1 MSLKKFIKC
10 LFQAMLLL
18 SVALVY
24 SQSSALKTLDK
35 YIINQDFENAK
46 SLINK
51 INTKKFNTAE
61 LARYNYALATIRLQD
76 NRDDLAYNH
85 YIESKK
91 LYKTI
96 DSLDKVAKINIEIVS
111 LLLAI
116 NTNKVDYKPFL
127 NEYNEYT
134 KQNRNPKILTEFY
147 IQIGKSFYDTI
158 PKIALNYFKKAANEN
173 LKTNDK
179 INQVRILQNMGAT
192 YSHDK
197 IRKIDSALLVYKQ
210 ALNILKNEKIIDS
223 NSQKITSF
231 FFNIYTN
238 TGVAYNKKKD
248 FDNALYYFKK
258 ADSIPLVGYLN
269 KNKEILYGY
278 ISELYKE
285 KGDYKKSIE
294 FIEKQKVLIN
304 IINENEQKIA
314 IKELD
319 TKYNT
324 EETKL
329 QNLTLKTKL
338 QTNRILLL
346 TGLALIIIIV
356 TIGILAYKNVSK
368 KKTIA
373 EQEQLIQT
381 QKLESALKEQ
391 ELHEIDVMLESQEK
405 ERQRIAN
412 ELHDNLGSLLSTL
425 KFNFQNLKRQNQDLK
440 DKESALYE
448 KTDSLIDEAYQ
459 EVRNI
464 SHLKNLGVIG
474 SQGLEIAVK
483 KMAEKM
489 SILKKLTINVIPF
502 GMDERLDNQ
511 KEIILFRMIQELCT
525 NIIKHSQ
532 ATEVNIYLTQH
543 NKIDINIIIEDNGR
557 GFDLKK
563 VSKKDG
569 IGLKSI
575 EKKVEQMEGT
585 FTIDSVINKGTTI
598 IIDMPI

>member
-1 MSLKKFIKC
+1 
-10 LFQAMLLL
+10 MLLL

-35 YIINQDFENAK
+35 YLKNQDFENAK

-51 INTKKFNTAE
+51 INTKKFTTIEVAQ
-61 LARYNYALATIRLQD
+61 YKYALATIKLQD
-76 NRDDLAYNH
+76 NRDALAYNH
-85 YIESKK
+85 FIESKK
-91 LYKTI
+91 LYKSL
-96 DSLDKVAKINIEIVS
+96 DSIDKVAKINIEIVS

-158 PKIALNYFKKAANEN
+158 PKISLDYFKKAAAEN

-197 IRKIDSALLVYKQ
+197 IRKTDSALLSYKK
-210 ALNILKNEKIIDS
+210 ALNILKNEKIKES

-248 FDNALYYFKK
+248 FDNALFYFKK

-278 ISELYKE
+278 LSELYKE

-294 FIEKQKVLIN
+294 FLEKQKVLIN

-346 TGLALIIIIV
+346 AGLALIIIIA
-356 TIGILAYKNVSK
+356 TIGILAYKNVAK

-381 QKLESALKEQ
+381 QKLASTLKEQ
-391 ELHEIDVMLESQEK
+391 ELHEIDIMLESQEK

-425 KFNFQNLKRQNQDLK
+425 KFNFQNLKRQK
-440 DKESALYE
+440 EVIEDKENALYE
-448 KTDSLIDEAYQ
+448 KTDALIEEAYQ

-474 SQGLEIAVK
+474 SQGLETAVK

-489 SILKKLTINVIPF
+489 SVLKKLTINVIPF

-511 KEIILFRMIQELCT
+511 KEIVLFRMIQELCT

-532 ATEVNIYLTQH
+532 ATEVNIYLTLH
-543 NKIDINIIIEDNGR
+543 NKKDINVIIEDNGR

-575 EKKVEQMEGT
+575 EKKVEQLDGT
-585 FTIDSVINKGTTI
+585 FTIDSVLNKGTTI

>member
-1 MSLKKFIKC
+1 MSLKKIKIW
-10 LFQAMLLL
+10 LLQATLLL

-24 SQSSALKTLDK
+24 SQSSALKTLEK
-35 YIINQDFENAK
+35 HNKNQDFKKAK
-46 SLINK
+46 SIVDK
-51 INTKKFNTAE
+51 INTIKFNTTE
-61 LARYNYALATIRLQD
+61 LAQYNYALATIMLQD

-85 YIESKK
+85 FIESKK
-91 LYKTI
+91 LYRSI
-96 DSLDKVAKINIEIVS
+96 DSTDKVAKINIEIAS

-116 NTNKVDYKPFL
+116 NRNNVDYKNFL
-127 NEYNEYT
+127 REYNDYA
-134 KQNRNPKILTEFY
+134 KQKKDPEILTEFY

-158 PKIALNYFKKAANEN
+158 PKISLDYFRKAEKEN

-179 INQVRILQNMGAT
+179 LTHVRILQNMGAT
-192 YSHDK
+192 FSHDK
-197 IRKIDSALLVYKQ
+197 IKKTDSALYVLKK
-210 ALNILKNEKIIDS
+210 AIIILKKIESTSS
-223 NSQKITSF
+223 NQKKITEY
-231 FFNIYTN
+231 FFNLYTN
-238 TGVAYNKKKD
+238 IGRAYSKKKEHE
-248 FDNALYYFKK
+248 NAIYYYQK
-258 ADSIPLVGYLN
+258 ADSIPLKGFLN
-269 KNKEILYGY
+269 KNKETLYSY
-278 ISELYKE
+278 ISESYKE
-285 KGDYKKSIE
+285 KGDYKKALIYLD
-294 FIEKQKVLIN
+294 KQKVYEQ
-304 IINENEQKIA
+304 IINEKEQKIA
-314 IKELD
+314 IKDID

-338 QTNRILLL
+338 QTNKTILFI
-346 TGLALIIIIV
+346 GLALLLIIA

-373 EQEQLIQT
+373 EQEKLIQT
-381 QKLESALKEQ
+381 QRLETSLKEQ
-391 ELHEIDVMLESQEK
+391 ELHEIDIMLESQEK

-412 ELHDNLGSLLSTL
+412 ELHDNLGSLLATL
-425 KFNFQNLKRQNQDLK
+425 KFNFQNLKRQKEVLE
-440 DKESALYE
+440 DKENQLFE
-448 KTDSLIDEAYQ
+448 KTDALIDEAYQ

-474 SQGLEIAVK
+474 SHGLEIAVK

-502 GMDERLDNQ
+502 GLNERLDNQ
-511 KEIILFRMIQELCT
+511 KELTIFRMIQELCT

-543 NKIDINIIIEDNGR
+543 NKTDINIIIEDNGK
-557 GFDLKK
+557 GFDIKK
-563 VSKKDG
+563 IVIKDG

-598 IIDMPI
+598 IIDLPI

>member
-1 MSLKKFIKC
+1 
-10 LFQAMLLL
+10 MLLL

>member
-1 MSLKKFIKC
+1 MSLKKIIKC

-35 YIINQDFENAK
+35 YLKNQDFENAK

-51 INTKKFNTAE
+51 INTKKFTTIEVAQ
-61 LARYNYALATIRLQD
+61 YKYALATIKLQD
-76 NRDDLAYNH
+76 NRDALAYNH
-85 YIESKK
+85 FIESKK
-91 LYKTI
+91 LYKSL
-96 DSLDKVAKINIEIVS
+96 DSIDKVAKINIEIVS

-158 PKIALNYFKKAANEN
+158 PKISLDYFKKAAAEN

-197 IRKIDSALLVYKQ
+197 IRKTDSALLSYKK
-210 ALNILKNEKIIDS
+210 ALNILKNEKIKES

-248 FDNALYYFKK
+248 FDNALFYFKK

-278 ISELYKE
+278 LSELYKE

-294 FIEKQKVLIN
+294 FLEKQKVLIN

-346 TGLALIIIIV
+346 AGLALIIIIA
-356 TIGILAYKNVSK
+356 TIGILAYKNVAK

-381 QKLESALKEQ
+381 QKLASTLKEQ
-391 ELHEIDVMLESQEK
+391 ELHEIDIMLESQEK

-425 KFNFQNLKRQNQDLK
+425 KFNFQNLKRQK
-440 DKESALYE
+440 EVIEDKENALYE
-448 KTDSLIDEAYQ
+448 KTDALIEEAYQ

-474 SQGLEIAVK
+474 SQGLETAVK

-489 SILKKLTINVIPF
+489 SVLKKLTINVIPF

-511 KEIILFRMIQELCT
+511 KEIVLFRMIQELCT

-532 ATEVNIYLTQH
+532 ATEVNIYLTLH
-543 NKIDINIIIEDNGR
+543 NKKDINVIIEDNGR

-575 EKKVEQMEGT
+575 EKKVEQLDGT
-585 FTIDSVINKGTTI
+585 FTIDSVLNKGTTI

>member
-1 MSLKKFIKC
+1 
-10 LFQAMLLL
+10 MLLL

-61 LARYNYALATIRLQD
+61 LARYNYTLATIRLQD

-248 FDNALYYFKK
+248 FDNALFYFKK

-448 KTDSLIDEAYQ
+448 KTDALIDEAYQ

-585 FTIDSVINKGTTI
+585 FTIDSVVNKGTTI